1 MERKNMIA
9 IVVIVAIIIIALI
22 ILINK
27 IGGKEEQPQTNT
39 VNEEEFTV
47 ESANGNKVNTSEAL
61 KKSREELGYYISNIT
76 LERQDAQT
84 IFKLNLTNKTSTD
97 KQGKLV
103 DIVFIGKNGEEEARM
118 ALYIRNIKAGETITT
133 QATIN
138 NDFTN
143 VYDFKLEERQ
153 NNQ

>member
-1 MERKNMIA
+1 MKRQNMIA
-9 IVVIVAIIIIALI
+9 VIAIVAIIVIASI

-27 IGGKEEQPQTNT
+27 IKGGEENSQTNE
-39 VNEEEFTV
+39 VKQEEFTV

-61 KKSREELGYYISNIT
+61 KKSREELGYYVSNIT

-84 IFKLNLTNKTSTD
+84 IFKLNLTNQTNAD

-118 ALYIRNIKAGETITT
+118 ALYIRGIKAGESITT

-143 VYDFKLEERQ
+143 VYNFKLEERQ
-153 NNQ
+153 

>member
-1 MERKNMIA
+1 MKRQNMIA
-9 IVVIVAIIIIALI
+9 VIAIVAIIVIASI

-27 IGGKEEQPQTNT
+27 IKGGEENSQTNE
-39 VNEEEFTV
+39 VKQEEFTV

-61 KKSREELGYYISNIT
+61 KKSREELGYYVSNIT

-84 IFKLNLTNKTSTD
+84 IFKLNLTNQTNAD

-118 ALYIRNIKAGETITT
+118 ALYIRGIKAGESITT

-153 NNQ
+153 

>member
-1 MERKNMIA
+1 MKRQNLIAVIA
-9 IVVIVAIIIIALI
+9 IIAVIIIAAI
-22 ILINK
+22 ILANK
-27 IGGKEEQPQTNT
+27 IGGSKKEPQTNEIKQ
-39 VNEEEFTV
+39 EEYTV

-61 KKSREELGYYISNIT
+61 KKEREELGYYVSNIT
-76 LERQDAQT
+76 LERQEAQT
-84 IFKLNLTNKTSTD
+84 IFKLNLTNKTSTEMP
-97 KQGKLV
+97 GKLV

-143 VYDFKLEERQ
+143 VYNFKLEERQ
-153 NNQ
+153 

>member
-1 MERKNMIA
+1 MKRQNLIAVIA
-9 IVVIVAIIIIALI
+9 IIAVIIIAAI
-22 ILINK
+22 ILANK
-27 IGGKEEQPQTNT
+27 IGGSKKEPQTNEIKQ
-39 VNEEEFTV
+39 EEYTV

-61 KKSREELGYYISNIT
+61 KKEREELGYYVSNIT
-76 LERQDAQT
+76 LERQEAQT
-84 IFKLNLTNKTSTD
+84 VFKLNLTNKTSTEMP
-97 KQGKLV
+97 GKLV

-143 VYDFKLEERQ
+143 VYNFKLEERQ
-153 NNQ
+153 

>member
-1 MERKNMIA
+1 MKRQNMIA
-9 IVVIVAIIIIALI
+9 VIAIVAIIVIASI

-27 IGGKEEQPQTNT
+27 IKGGEENSQTNE
-39 VNEEEFTV
+39 VKQEECTV

-61 KKSREELGYYISNIT
+61 KKSREELGYYVSNIT

-84 IFKLNLTNKTSTD
+84 IFKLNLTNQTNAD

-118 ALYIRNIKAGETITT
+118 ALYIRGIKAGESITT

-153 NNQ
+153 

>member
-1 MERKNMIA
+1 MRRQNMIA
-9 IVVIVAIIIIALI
+9 IIAIVAVIIIAGI

-27 IGGKEEQPQTNT
+27 IGGSKKEEPKTN
-39 VNEEEFTV
+39 EIKQEEFTI
-47 ESANGNKVNTSEAL
+47 ESANGDKVNTSEAL
-61 KKSREELGYYISNIT
+61 KKEREELGYNISNIT
-76 LERQDAQT
+76 LERKEAQT
-84 IFKLNLTNKTSTD
+84 IFKINITNKTSAEM
-97 KQGKLV
+97 QGKLV
-103 DIVFIGKNGEEEARM
+103 DIVFTGKNGKEEARM

-153 NNQ
+153 

>member
-1 MERKNMIA
+1 MKRQNLIAVIA
-9 IVVIVAIIIIALI
+9 IVAVIIIAAV
-22 ILINK
+22 ILVNK
-27 IGGKEEQPQTNT
+27 IRGSKEEPQI
-39 VNEEEFTV
+39 NEIKQEEFTI

-61 KKSREELGYYISNIT
+61 KKEREELGYYLSNIT

-84 IFKLNLTNKTSTD
+84 IFKLSLTNKTSTEI
-97 KQGKLV
+97 QGKLV
-103 DIVFIGKNGEEEARM
+103 YIVFLGKSGNEEARM

-143 VYDFKLEERQ
+143 VYDFRLEAMK
-153 NNQ
+153 